1 MQGLKPLNKIGAAF
15 GSYGWSGE
23 APKMITRALEGMNF
37 QVIEPLR
44 HQYIP
49 DSDTLEASA
58 ELGRTVGRAI
68 NEQVSE

>member
-1 MQGLKPLNKIGAAF
+1 
-15 GSYGWSGE
+15 
-23 APKMITRALEGMNF
+23 MITRALEGMNF